1 MKLADQVAAL
11 EADNEQLKG
20 EIERLRA
27 QAHRQEGAIRE
38 GRAERQ
44 DLLNKLEKVTSENAY
59 LTQHFHT
66 IHGSA
71 EHIAREKQE
80 IAALYHPPAAATA
93 QKKPSLMERLYQ
105 TREKPH
111 ADTPVDND
119 RSNNG
124 SMPALANNAG

>member
-1 MKLADQVAAL
+1 M
-11 EADNEQLKG
+11 EAESEQRKG

-27 QAHRQEGAIRE
+27 QVHKQEGAIRE

-44 DLLNKLEKVTSENAY
+44 DLLHKLEKITSENAY

-80 IAALYHPPAAATA
+80 IAALYHPPVLT
-93 QKKPSLMERLYQ
+93 QTKKPSLIERLYPA
-105 TREKPH
+105 REKPH
-111 ADTPVDND
+111 ADASVDND
-119 RSNNG
+119 RPNNG
-124 SMPALANNAG
+124 SLPTLSNNAG